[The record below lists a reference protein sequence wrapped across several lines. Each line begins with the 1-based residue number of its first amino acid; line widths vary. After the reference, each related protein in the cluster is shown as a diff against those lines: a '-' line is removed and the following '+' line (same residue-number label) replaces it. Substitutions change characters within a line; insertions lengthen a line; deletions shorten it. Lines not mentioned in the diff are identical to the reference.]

1 MKAIIYILLII
12 ITDITS
18 YYFQMYEVIYATP
31 LVLMA
36 WVAQI
41 SSLPYINRMA
51 EKMEH
56 PELFYKISVG
66 IDTFCVLFIGFC
78 IGALIIYR
86 YEVSNLLLIA
96 FGVKI
101 AGVQLLLW
109 QVARDYGKLC
119 EEIRQHDRS
128 RLPGQRSAGERR
140 N

>member
-36 WVAQI
+36 WIAQI

-101 AGVQLLLW
+101 AGVQL
-109 QVARDYGKLC
+109 
-119 EEIRQHDRS
+119 
-128 RLPGQRSAGERR
+128 
-140 N
+140 